1 MVGWFDPGQLLV
13 TGAEKLAALVV
24 GERSDPR
31 LVQAIAARE
40 TTFYDYTIHY
50 KDHAR
55 GPRADSERTRE
66 EIWIDYVCDTG
77 DGWNPVYAV
86 AYSAAQP
93 VLELVSET
101 GRRYTTA
108 RGDLLVFGGDQVY
121 PTPSRR
127 QYQRRLGVG

>member
-50 KDHAR
+50 KDDAR

-86 AYSAAQP
+86 AYTAAQP
-93 VLELVSET
+93 MLELVSET
-101 GRRYTTA
+101 GRR
-108 RGDLLVFGGDQVY
+108 LSLIHI
-121 PTPSRR
+121 
-127 QYQRRLGVG
+127 